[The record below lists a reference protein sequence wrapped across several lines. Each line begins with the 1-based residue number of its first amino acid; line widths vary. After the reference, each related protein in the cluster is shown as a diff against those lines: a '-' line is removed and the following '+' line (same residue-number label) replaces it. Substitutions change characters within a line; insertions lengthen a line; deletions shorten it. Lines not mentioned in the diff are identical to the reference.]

1 MPTAKPK
8 PKRRLSSNAFF
19 DLLRTRN
26 RRNAGRIDR
35 EIEAASLDDVTV
47 LMADSSGFSRKAHAY
62 GIIQFLS
69 VMTHC
74 YDKVIPLMEKRGG
87 VCLSRNA
94 DNIVALFEDPVTA
107 INAAVDTQKWL
118 VKRNEGLPDQEQY
131 NLCIGINSGTVIRL
145 ADNVYGDMVN
155 VAAKLGEDV
164 AAKDQILVTGDVA
177 RRVRSVFPI
186 RYDRTI
192 EIGKQMVELH
202 EVQYR

>member
-1 MPTAKPK
+1 MPSTRPRRPK
-8 PKRRLSSNAFF
+8 RLSSNAFF
-19 DLLRTRN
+19 DLLRKRN
-26 RRNAGRIDR
+26 RRNAAKVDR
-35 EIEAASLDDVTV
+35 EIEAVSLDDVTV
-47 LMADSSGFSRKAHAY
+47 LMADSSGFSRKTHAY
-62 GIIQFLS
+62 GIIQFLA

-87 VCLSRNA
+87 VTLSRNA
-94 DNIVALFEDPVTA
+94 DNIVALFEDPATA
-107 INAAVDTQKWL
+107 IHAAIDVQKWL

-145 ADNVYGDMVN
+145 SDNIYGDMVN

-177 RRVRSVFPI
+177 KRVRSVFPI